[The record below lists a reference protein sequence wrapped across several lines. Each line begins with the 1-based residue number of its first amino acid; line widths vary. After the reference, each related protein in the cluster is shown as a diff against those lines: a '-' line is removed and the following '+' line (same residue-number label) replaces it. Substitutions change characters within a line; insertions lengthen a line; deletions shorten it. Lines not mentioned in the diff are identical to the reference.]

1 MTRQPTTPSPA
12 QPPRR
17 AGPRFSVRVKLT
29 LSYAGFLVL
38 AGAVLFAL
46 VFLVLRFVPDAPLI
60 ESNSGQYAPDRSDLL
75 EVLLRYAATAL
86 LFLAGVGLVGGWFL
100 AGRMLR
106 PLDRIAEAARLA
118 ADGSLSH
125 RIALDGPD
133 DEFRDLADTFDEMLA
148 RIERSF
154 DEQRRFA
161 ANASHE
167 LRTPHAVMR
176 TMLEVARAAPDPA
189 AAPELLRRLDE
200 TNERAIAT
208 VESLLALSRIGGREP
223 RRERVALDELVVA
236 ESAAV
241 EPAARERGIA
251 LASHLEPLALPGDP
265 ELLALLVGNLLRNAV
280 AHNHDGGSIAIG
292 LGPVPADPVRAA
304 RLVVENSGRTIDPDR
319 VDTLVEPFVR
329 GVSRVASEG
338 SGLGLAIVAAVVRA
352 HAGALRLTAREG
364 GGLRVEVVLPMRT
377 H

>member
-1 MTRQPTTPSPA
+1 MTPPA
-12 QPPRR
+12 APRR
-17 AGPRFSVRVKLT
+17 PGPRFSVRVKLT
-29 LSYAGFLVL
+29 LSYAGFLVV

-46 VFLVLRFVPDAPLI
+46 VFLVLRFVPDAPII
-60 ESNSGQYAPDRSDLL
+60 ESESGAYAPDRSDLL
-75 EVLLRYAATAL
+75 EVLLRYAAIAL
-86 LFLAGVGLVGGWFL
+86 LFLAGVGLIGGWFL

-118 ADGSLSH
+118 AAGSLSH

-133 DEFRDLADTFDEMLA
+133 DEFRDLADTFDEMLS

-176 TMLEVARAAPDPA
+176 TMLEVARAAPDPDA
-189 AAPELLRRLDE
+189 SPELLRRLDE

-223 RRERVALDELVVA
+223 RHEAVDLDELVAA
-236 ESAAV
+236 ELGSI
-241 EPAARERGIA
+241 EPAARERGVSVA
-251 LASHLEPLALPGDP
+251 VRLAPGAVHGDP

-280 AHNHDGGSIAIG
+280 QHNHPGGTIAVDLED
-292 LGPVPADPVRAA
+292 LGAPAGAA
-304 RLVVENSGRTIDPDR
+304 RSARAVRLTVDNSGAAIDPAR

-329 GVSRVASEG
+329 GASRVSRGPADG

-352 HAGALRLTAREG
+352 HAGTLLLAAREG
-364 GGLRVEVVLPMRT
+364 GGLRVEVALPA
-377 H
+377 